1 MSEGF
6 DEEEAMLGLQEH
18 LRKKEEKNT
27 KVKRCIAL
35 NKFSRR
41 CRNRAKGEKD
51 YCEIHLMK
59 LFGEDPDDE
68 SDESDSSTTGKVVFV
83 DDSMITKRR
92 MIAPNIKKQQTM
104 PVEIDDYTERYLIHS
119 LETIVD
125 HKDRIDPEQISIY
138 DYIQMMNLQESLKKE
153 EVKEEPKEELVK
165 FDSESK
171 LWLEAIGKYGAGC
184 MGGVNMDEAFE
195 NGTLEKK
202 YFKLLQN
209 CNKSKYMDLNMEEEF
224 RKIIEKKRTIHMKYG
239 LRSA

>member
-18 LRKKEEKNT
+18 LKKKEEKNT
-27 KVKRCIAL
+27 KVTRCIAL

-51 YCEIHLMK
+51 YCEIHLLK
-59 LFGEDPDDE
+59 FFGEDPDDE
-68 SDESDSSTTGKVVFV
+68 SDDSDSSTTGKVVFV
-83 DDSMITKRR
+83 DDKIITKHR
-92 MIAPNIKKQQTM
+92 MVAPRYPTM
-104 PVEIDDYTERYLIHS
+104 PVEIDDSTERYLIHS

-125 HKDRIDPEQISIY
+125 HKDRIDPVQMSIY
-138 DYIQMMNLQESLKKE
+138 DYIQMMNLQESLK
-153 EVKEEPKEELVK
+153 KEEPKEELVK

-171 LWLEAIGKYGAGC
+171 LWLEVIGKYGAGC
-184 MGGVNMDEAFE
+184 MGGVHMDEAFE

-209 CNKSKYMDLNMEEEF
+209 CNPSKYMGLDMEEEF
-224 RKIIEKKRTIHMKYG
+224 RKNIERKRTNHMKYG
-239 LRSA
+239 LFSA

>member
-18 LRKKEEKNT
+18 LKKKVEKNT

-51 YCEIHLMK
+51 YCEIHLLK

-92 MIAPNIKKQQTM
+92 MIASRYPTM
-104 PVEIDDYTERYLIHS
+104 PVEIDDSTERYLIHS

-125 HKDRIDPEQISIY
+125 HSDRIDPVQMSIY
-138 DYIQMMNLQESLKKE
+138 DYIQMMNLNDSLKKE
-153 EVKEEPKEELVK
+153 EVKEEEKKEKPFE
-165 FDSESK
+165 FNDESK

-184 MGGVNMDEAFE
+184 MGGVNMDEAFQ

-209 CNKSKYMDLNMEEEF
+209 CNPSKYMDLDMEEEF
-224 RKIIEKKRTIHMKYG
+224 RKIIERKRTSHMKYS
-239 LRSA
+239 LFSA

>member
-18 LRKKEEKNT
+18 LKKKEEKNT

-51 YCEIHLMK
+51 YCEIHLLK

-92 MIAPNIKKQQTM
+92 MIAHRYPTM
-104 PVEIDDYTERYLIHS
+104 PIEIDDYTERYLIHS
-119 LETIVD
+119 LETIAD
-125 HKDRIDPEQISIY
+125 HKDRIDPVQMSIY

-153 EVKEEPKEELVK
+153 ELKEEPKEELVK

-171 LWLEAIGKYGAGC
+171 LWLEAISKYGAGC
-184 MGGVNMDEAFE
+184 MGGENMDEAFQ

-202 YFKLLQN
+202 YFNLLKACRN
-209 CNKSKYMDLNMEEEF
+209 SKYMDVDMEEEF
-224 RKIIEKKRTIHMKYG
+224 RKIIMKKRTSHMKYS
-239 LRSA
+239 LLSA